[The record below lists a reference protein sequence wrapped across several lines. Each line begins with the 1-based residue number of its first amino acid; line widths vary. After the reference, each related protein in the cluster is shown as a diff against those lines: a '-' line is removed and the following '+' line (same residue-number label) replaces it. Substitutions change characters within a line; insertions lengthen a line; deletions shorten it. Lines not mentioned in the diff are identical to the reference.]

1 MNRPAPTDH
10 VIRVALAS
18 APSNLDPR
26 LATDDF
32 SVKTSQLIFG
42 TLMGL
47 DERLQV
53 VPQLAE
59 RLDHPTP
66 VTWVATLRQGVRFHD
81 GHELTSDD
89 VVFTFRCLI
98 DPDFVSPRKGGYR
111 ELQSVDPLD
120 RYTVLFTLK
129 EPFPSFPVYL
139 VLPIVPAGVGPRFAE
154 HPVGTGP
161 YRFVRYLADDRIEL
175 RAFPDH
181 YAGRPAND
189 GIILR
194 VVPDDVMRGL
204 ELRKGT
210 VDVVVNDLAPDIVRQ
225 LRTDG
230 RLRTVEAPGVDYQYI
245 GLNVSDPILASVR
258 VRRALAYAID
268 RAGIVEHLRQG
279 LAVPA
284 AGMMPRLSWAIAS
297 DLPVFPTDPARAR
310 TLLDEAGY
318 PDPDGDGPAA
328 RFHLTLKV
336 SSTEFN
342 RLQSAVI
349 QENLQRVGIALDV
362 RTYDFATMYADVL
375 SGNFQL
381 FTMQWTGESLADPD
395 ILRRVFHSAQTPPV
409 GFNRGRFVNARL
421 DALLDSA
428 RTESNRE
435 RRRTL
440 YGEAQRLIADEVPY
454 ISLWHKTNVAVAQRS
469 LSGVRLSPLG
479 DFTFLKDVSRVEV
492 AHAN

>member
-1 MNRPAPTDH
+1 MNRPAPTATI
-10 VIRVALAS
+10 IRVAVAS
-18 APSNLDPR
+18 SPNNLDPR

-32 SVKTSQLIFG
+32 SVKTSQLIFS

-47 DERLQV
+47 DDRLNV
-53 VPQLAE
+53 VPELAE
-59 RLDHPTP
+59 RLDQPTP
-66 VTWVATLRQGVRFHD
+66 LTYVATLRKGVRFHD

-98 DPDFVSPRKGGYR
+98 DPGFVSPRKGGYR
-111 ELQSVDPLD
+111 ELQSIDALD
-120 RYTVLFTLK
+120 RYTVVFTLK

-139 VLPIVPAGVGPRFAE
+139 VLPIVPAAADSRFAE
-154 HPVGTGP
+154 HPIGTGP
-161 YRFVRYLADDRIEL
+161 YSFVRYLADDRIEL

-210 VDVVVNDLAPDIVRQ
+210 VDIVVNDLAPDIVRQ
-225 LRTDG
+225 LRTEP
-230 RLRTVEAPGVDYQYI
+230 RLQTVETPGVDYQYM
-245 GLNVSDPILASVR
+245 GLNLSDPILASVR
-258 VRRALAYAID
+258 VRRALAHAID
-268 RAGIVEHLRQG
+268 RDGIVEHLRQG

-284 AGMMPRLSWAIAS
+284 AGMMPPLSWAIAT
-297 DLPVFPTDPARAR
+297 DVPLFPTDPARAR

-318 PDPDGDGPAA
+318 PDPDGNGPAS
-328 RFHLTLKV
+328 RFHLTLKI
-336 SSTEFN
+336 SNTEFN

-409 GFNRGRFVNARL
+409 GFNRGRFVNARI
-421 DALLDSA
+421 DALLDGA
-428 RTESNRE
+428 RAETDRE

-454 ISLWHKTNVAVAQRS
+454 VSLWHKTNVAIAQRS
-469 LSGVRLSPLG
+469 LSGVRLSALG
-479 DFTFLKDVSRVEV
+479 DFTFLKHVSRVKV